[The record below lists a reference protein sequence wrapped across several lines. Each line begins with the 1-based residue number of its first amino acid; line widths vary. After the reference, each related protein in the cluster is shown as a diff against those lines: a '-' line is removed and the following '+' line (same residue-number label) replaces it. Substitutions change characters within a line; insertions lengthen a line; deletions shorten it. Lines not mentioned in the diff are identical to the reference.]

1 MPDVPPTPEVP
12 PESESE
18 SESAGFPGIHALAG
32 RGTPLSRDAYLA
44 HFREEYPHSPLIDK
58 LEVRQ
63 DFREP
68 GYAPWEAAQRGDWA
82 EALSLAESE
91 RPALAGQYE
100 QAHARGA
107 RLRRVRFVELP
118 PSDYLLW
125 EMSILRLRAELG
137 EEIRVHVMEHGRG
150 VARTEQ
156 AYVEQPDI
164 DIDRSDSRSADPAP
178 DGRFVGGQA
187 EDGLPGLQHPP
198 PAHMPELVVLGT
210 TALYE
215 LRYTPEGDLDGAVR
229 HTGRELIGACRRDI
243 EQLLADGEE
252 LLSFHDRVTAPLLA
266 ARAGRD
272 ADHEQ

>member
-18 SESAGFPGIHALAG
+18 SEPARFPGIHALAG

-91 RPALAGQYE
+91 RPALARQYE

-137 EEIRVHVMEHGRG
+137 EEIRVHVMEQGRG
-150 VARTEQ
+150 VART
-156 AYVEQPDI
+156 
-164 DIDRSDSRSADPAP
+164 DRPTSNSLRSISTGAAASRPTPPPTAGSSADRPRTACPASNTP
-178 DGRFVGGQA
+178 QRICRNSSSSGRP
-187 EDGLPGLQHPP
+187 LCTSC
-198 PAHMPELVVLGT
+198 GT
-210 TALYE
+210 RLRETSTA
-215 LRYTPEGDLDGAVR
+215 RYATPVAN
-229 HTGRELIGACRRDI
+229 
-243 EQLLADGEE
+243 
-252 LLSFHDRVTAPLLA
+252 
-266 ARAGRD
+266 
-272 ADHEQ
+272 

>member
-1 MPDVPPTPEVP
+1 MPDVPP
-12 PESESE
+12 
-18 SESAGFPGIHALAG
+18 ESARFPGIQALAG

-91 RPALAGQYE
+91 RPALARQYE

-107 RLRRVRFVELP
+107 RLRRVRFAELP

-137 EEIRVHVMEHGRG
+137 EEIRVHAMEHGRG

-156 AYVEQPDI
+156 VYVEHLDV
-164 DIDRSDSRSADPAP
+164 DRSDSRPADSASASAA
-178 DGRFVGGQA
+178 RFVGEQA
-187 EDGLPGLQHPP
+187 EAGLPGLQHPP
-198 PAHMPELVVLGT
+198 PSAYAGT
-210 TALYE
+210 
-215 LRYTPEGDLDGAVR
+215 RRPRDDRSVRVAV
-229 HTGRELIGACRRDI
+229 HA
-243 EQLLADGEE
+243 
-252 LLSFHDRVTAPLLA
+252 
-266 ARAGRD
+266 
-272 ADHEQ
+272 

>member
-12 PESESE
+12 PESES
-18 SESAGFPGIHALAG
+18 ARFPGIHALAG
-32 RGTPLSRDAYLA
+32 RGTPLSRDDYLA
-44 HFREEYPHSPLIDK
+44 HFREEYSHSPLIDK

-68 GYAPWEAAQRGDWA
+68 GYAPWEAAQRGDWS

-91 RPALAGQYE
+91 RPALARQYE
-100 QAHARGA
+100 QAQARGA

-156 AYVEQPDI
+156 VYVEQPAV
-164 DIDRSDSRSADPAP
+164 DRSGSRPADSASATTSDA
-178 DGRFVGGQA
+178 RFVGGQA
-187 EDGLPGLQHPP
+187 VDGLPGLQHPP

-243 EQLLADGEE
+243 EQLLAEGEE
-252 LLSFHDRVTAPLLA
+252 LLSFHNRVTAPLLA
-266 ARAGRD
+266 VRAGRD
-272 ADHEQ
+272 ARHEQ